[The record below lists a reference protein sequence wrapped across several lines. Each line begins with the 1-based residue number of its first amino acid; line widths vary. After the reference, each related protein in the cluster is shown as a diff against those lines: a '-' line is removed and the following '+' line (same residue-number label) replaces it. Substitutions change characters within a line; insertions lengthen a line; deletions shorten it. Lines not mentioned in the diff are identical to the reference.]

1 MWLCVFCG
9 SATGEGT
16 NYRLAAQQLGQLLAE
31 RDIGIVYGGASVGTM
46 GILADAATAA
56 GGTVVGVIP
65 QQLVDRE
72 LAHPALSEL
81 HVVGDM
87 HQRKA
92 RMAELSDGFVALP
105 GGVGTLEELF
115 EVWTWAHLGLHDK
128 PLALLDVAGFYAPL
142 RQFAQHM
149 TQEGFLPEAS
159 RDMLLIDSDPAT
171 VVDGLM
177 RYHTAPVDVLAWAET
192 RNNRM
197 LAARSH
203 GTDLFY
209 LPGGKREPGES
220 DVVGLAREIK
230 EETSVR
236 LRPETVTALPVV
248 HAAAH
253 GYPAGTRVRLAAFQA
268 EGEGTPEPQG
278 EIAELAWLSY
288 AERDRC
294 APGVRLVMDELL
306 RRELLG

>member
-16 NYRLAAQQLGQLLAE
+16 DYRLAAQRLGQLLAE

-81 HVVGDM
+81 HVVADM

-149 TQEGFLPEAS
+149 TQEGFLPETS

-171 VVDGLM
+171 VVDGLV
-177 RYHTAPVDVLAWAET
+177 RYHTAPLCLDYPSAP
-192 RNNRM
+192 
-197 LAARSH
+197 RS
-203 GTDLFY
+203 
-209 LPGGKREPGES
+209 
-220 DVVGLAREIK
+220 
-230 EETSVR
+230 
-236 LRPETVTALPVV
+236 
-248 HAAAH
+248 
-253 GYPAGTRVRLAAFQA
+253 
-268 EGEGTPEPQG
+268 
-278 EIAELAWLSY
+278 
-288 AERDRC
+288 
-294 APGVRLVMDELL
+294 
-306 RRELLG
+306 